1 MEQENQII
9 EVAVEEATTEKK
21 ELPPLLYLAVYPKKR
36 KNGVSYIGFPK
47 LYDSEKDVYKK
58 RKAKEGNADYVT
70 IVWSAECRDAIY
82 NLASEYY
89 NGVFPPYYIA
99 AEEYAMRATVNMD
112 GTLAKTKDGKQL
124 HTLFINSAQFIKP
137 VPDVRVSV
145 DSTFE

>member
-1 MEQENQII
+1 MEQENQINA
-9 EVAVEEATTEKK
+9 VATEEATTEKN
-21 ELPPLLYLAVYPKKR
+21 ELPLLYLAVYPKKR
-36 KNGVSYIGFPK
+36 KNGVSYVGFPK

-70 IVWSAECRDAIY
+70 IVWGAECRDEIY
-82 NLASEYY
+82 DIALEND
-89 NGVFPPYYIA
+89 GVFPAYYLSTND
-99 AEEYAMRATVNMD
+99 YAMRATVNMD

-124 HTLFINSAQFIKP
+124 HTLFINSATFIKP